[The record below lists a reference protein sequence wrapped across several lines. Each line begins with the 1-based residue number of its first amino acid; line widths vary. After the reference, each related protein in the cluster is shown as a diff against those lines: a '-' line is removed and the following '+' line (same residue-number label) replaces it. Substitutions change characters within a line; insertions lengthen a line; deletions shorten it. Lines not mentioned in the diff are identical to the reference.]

1 MSKQIRLNNNQIFII
16 ENCFNCP
23 FKDSDRY
30 CSLIEKNVIKS
41 VVGYQVDE
49 RCFLENYKE

>member
-41 VVGYQVDE
+41 VVDYQVDE